1 MIVVEHAKD
10 LAPWLGKE
18 IGTSRWIE
26 ITESMIIDFGR
37 ITGNTHW
44 LHTDVERAK
53 RETPYGG
60 IIAHGFLTLSLT
72 NSVIDEL
79 FEVKGATRWLNY
91 GVDKLRFTNA
101 VKAGERVRLRLTL
114 KELEEQKPGVVR
126 LVCGCAMEIENSE
139 RPAMV
144 ADYIMIAYH

>member
-1 MIVVEHAKD
+1 MIVVENALE
-10 LAPWLGKE
+10 LAPWKGKE
-18 IGTSRWIE
+18 LGTSTWVE

-37 ITGNTHW
+37 ITRNSHW
-44 LHTDVERAK
+44 VHSDVERAK

-60 IIAHGFLTLSLT
+60 IIAHGFFTLSLV
-72 NSVIDEL
+72 NALLEEI
-79 FEVKGATRWLNY
+79 FEVKGAKRWINY

-101 VKAGERVRLRLTL
+101 VKAGERVRLKLSL
-114 KELEEQKPGVVR
+114 NELDEQKNGAVR
-126 LVCGCAMEIENSE
+126 MVCGCVMEIEGSE